1 VRLTAL
7 ILAGGQSRRMGRDK
21 LSLPRR
27 PGSSET
33 VLEHVVNV
41 ALATADRAVVV
52 VPPDGASTRI
62 PGAENRFLGAGVL
75 ADPVPHRGPL
85 YALACAWENPA
96 LTDCDAVLVL
106 AGDLP
111 GLAADVVNA
120 LVGAVQAKPDADGA
134 VVVRQGQDQPLIAIY
149 RLRVGQAFQE
159 AVQQG
164 ETRLLK
170 VTGKLRLARV
180 DADQMGW
187 PQWWTRPIHTPIDY
201 QEWLLETEDTR

>member
-1 VRLTAL
+1 MTAL

-27 PGSSET
+27 PGRPET

-41 ALATADRAVVV
+41 ALAAADQAIVVAR
-52 VPPDGASTRI
+52 PDGASTRI
-62 PGAENRFLGAGVL
+62 PGAEVIV
-75 ADPVPHRGPL
+75 DPVPHRGPL
-85 YALACAWENPA
+85 YALSCAWAHPA

-111 GLAADVVNA
+111 GLTAGVVDA
-120 LVGAVQAKPDADGA
+120 LLGAVQANPDAGGA

-149 RLRVGQAFQE
+149 RQRVGQAFQQ

-170 VTGKLRLARV
+170 VTSKLRLARV
-180 DADQMGW
+180 DADRMGW

-201 QEWLLETEDTR
+201 QEWLLEMEDTR

>member
-1 VRLTAL
+1 MTAL

-27 PGSSET
+27 PGSAET

-41 ALATADRAVVV
+41 ALAAANRAIVVAR
-52 VPPDGASTRI
+52 PDGASTGT
-62 PGAENRFLGAGVL
+62 PSAEVL
-75 ADPVPHRGPL
+75 ADPLPHRGPL
-85 YALACAWENPA
+85 YALSCAWANPA
-96 LTDCDAVLVL
+96 LRDCDAVLVL

-111 GLAADVVNA
+111 GLAVEVVEA
-120 LVGAVQAKPDADGA
+120 LVSAVQANPDADGA
-134 VVVRQGQDQPLIAIY
+134 VVVRQGQDQPLIGIY
-149 RLRVGQAFQE
+149 RQRVGQAFQQ

-170 VTGKLRLARV
+170 VTGNLKLARV
-180 DADQMGW
+180 DAEQMGW
-187 PQWWTRPIHTPIDY
+187 PPWWTRPIHTPIDY